1 MKKEP
6 NNLQSSL
13 KKVRKIFKTIEKKDS
28 IVNIPGSKS
37 ISHRAMIC
45 ASLARG
51 KSQIYNLLA
60 SEDIDYT
67 MSALDK
73 MGAQINKNRRGLI
86 EVTGF
91 NGKPKAFFDPI
102 YLGNSGTSMRLLAGV
117 AALGDSQY
125 TLTGDKR
132 MQQRPMG
139 DLLNA
144 LEMAGIDA
152 VSEHGNNAPPI
163 KIKGGEIKDG
173 LQKGGKISIDCS
185 QSSQYLSSLL
195 MMGAIF
201 KEGLII
207 SLPTSPV
214 STPYIDLTMD
224 IMQQFNVHAKKIDDL
239 EYHVPGCQKYTPQK
253 FIVEPDIS
261 NASYFWAAGA
271 VTQKM
276 VRVANITQDSL
287 QGDLRFLD
295 ILEQMGCFIEFD
307 ANGAGV
313 KGGDLKAVE
322 VDMSDIPDV
331 VPTLA
336 VIAAFARGKTIIKNI
351 AHLREKECDRIDAVV
366 SQLNKMN
373 IESEQGDTW
382 LSVKG
387 GRPKGASIE
396 TFNDHRIAMAFSI
409 AGLKVQ
415 GMKIKNPGCVKK
427 SFPAFWEVFDKL

>member
-1 MKKEP
+1 MK
-6 NNLQSSL
+6 
-13 KKVRKIFKTIEKKDS
+13 IEKKES

-37 ISHRAMIC
+37 ISHRVMIC
-45 ASLARG
+45 ASLASG

-60 SEDIDYT
+60 SEDINYT
-67 MSALDK
+67 MSALGK
-73 MGAQINKNRRGLI
+73 MGAQIQKKEKGLI

-91 NGKPKAFFDPI
+91 NGKPQTFFDSI

-117 AALGDSQY
+117 AALGSSQY

-139 DLLNA
+139 GLLNA
-144 LEMAGIDA
+144 LKMAGIYA
-152 VSEHGNNAPPI
+152 VSKHGNNAPPI
-163 KIKGGEIKDG
+163 IIKGG
-173 LQKGGKISIDCS
+173 LQKEGKISIDCS

-195 MMGAIF
+195 MMGAFF
-201 KEGLII
+201 KQGLAI

-224 IMQQFNVHAKKIDDL
+224 IMKKFGVHAQRVSDL
-239 EYHVPGCQKYTPQK
+239 EYHVSGCQKYSPSKIT
-253 FIVEPDIS
+253 IEPDIS

-276 VRVANITQDSL
+276 VKVANITQDSL
-287 QGDLRFLD
+287 QGDLRFLN

-307 ANGAGV
+307 ADGAGV
-313 KGGDLKAVE
+313 KGDDLKAVE

-336 VIAAFARGKTIIKNI
+336 VIAAFAKGKTIIKNI

-366 SQLNKMN
+366 SQLNKMG
-373 IESEQGDTW
+373 IKSEQGEAW

-387 GRPKGASIE
+387 GKPKGAFIE

-415 GMKIKNPGCVKK
+415 GIKIENPGCVKK
-427 SFPAFWEVFDKL
+427 SFPTFWEIFEKI

>member
-1 MKKEP
+1 MK
-6 NNLQSSL
+6 
-13 KKVRKIFKTIEKKDS
+13 IEKKES

-37 ISHRAMIC
+37 ISHRVMIC
-45 ASLARG
+45 ASLASG

-60 SEDIDYT
+60 SEDINHT
-67 MSALDK
+67 MSALGK
-73 MGAQINKNRRGLI
+73 MGAQIQKKEKGLI

-91 NGKPKAFFDPI
+91 NGKPQAFFDPI

-117 AALGDSQY
+117 AALGSSQY

-144 LEMAGIDA
+144 LKMAGIYA
-152 VSEHGNNAPPI
+152 VSKHGNNAPPI
-163 KIKGGEIKDG
+163 IIKGG
-173 LQKGGKISIDCS
+173 LQKEGKISIDCS

-195 MMGAIF
+195 MMGAFF
-201 KEGLII
+201 KQGLAI

-224 IMQQFNVHAKKIDDL
+224 IMKKFGVHAQRVSDL
-239 EYHVPGCQKYTPQK
+239 EYHVSGCQKYSPSKIT
-253 FIVEPDIS
+253 IEPDIS

-276 VRVANITQDSL
+276 VKVANITIDSL
-287 QGDLRFLD
+287 QGDLRFLN

-307 ANGAGV
+307 ADGAGV
-313 KGGDLKAVE
+313 KGDDLKAVE

-336 VIAAFARGKTIIKNI
+336 VIAAFAKGKTIIKNI

-366 SQLNKMN
+366 SQLNKMG
-373 IESEQGDTW
+373 IKSEQGEAW

-387 GRPKGASIE
+387 GKPKGAFIE

-415 GMKIKNPGCVKK
+415 GIKIENPGCVKK
-427 SFPAFWEVFDKL
+427 SFPTFWEIFEKI